1 MNDIVKYSKNVEQH
15 DKLISEVLRR
25 PSSNNMKLN
34 VSKIQFCQHE
44 VKFLGV
50 TLNGNDIII
59 SGIEKKRKPQSFL
72 YRRMCLI

>member
-34 VSKIQFCQHE
+34 VSKI
-44 VKFLGV
+44 
-50 TLNGNDIII
+50 
-59 SGIEKKRKPQSFL
+59 
-72 YRRMCLI
+72 